1 MVCIIGYCG
10 MHIPSLRYAFTLTA
24 VCNNAISL
32 LITIMPK
39 KNKGLSLKIE
49 EMDKATGEVIQLDVN
64 STSTVQ
70 PVALMRLGLFVPTL
84 KSTSRSKA
92 NRKNI
97 TDATEE
103 LVQLSV
109 ARSEGYTDVKITGSR
124 LDMDTDFKVWL
135 GIIRSMSE
143 HGVKHDTLNLSFV
156 EFVKMCGFESRRSNK
171 KLRDRINN
179 SLFKLASVTL
189 KFQSET
195 KGWTTH
201 LVQSAYYDITA
212 DVVEIKAEPKLFELY
227 HMDRRVLL
235 RLKAIDALQRKE
247 SAQALYTFI
256 ESLPQ
261 NPAPI
266 SMKRMRE
273 RLNLTSNVYTQ
284 NHTVRK
290 AMEQLKEIGYL
301 DYSEYKRGRATYFN
315 VHYRDPRLIS
325 SSRLAENEETEE
337 ISTEQNYEEVI
348 NALKAAGIDP
358 KKLAE
363 VLANMKS
370 QS

>member
-1 MVCIIGYCG
+1 MT
-10 MHIPSLRYAFTLTA
+10 SE
-24 VCNNAISL
+24 NNSL
-32 LITIMPK
+32 LL
-39 KNKGLSLKIE
+39 NLQE
-49 EMDKATGEVIQLDVN
+49 VDKTTGEVVKLDVN

-84 KSTSRSKA
+84 KSTGKSKA
-92 NRKNI
+92 NRKNV

-103 LVQLSV
+103 LVQLSI
-109 ARSEGYTDVKITGSR
+109 AKSEGYIDVKVTGSR

-143 HGVKHDTLNLSFV
+143 YGVKSDTLELSFV
-156 EFVKMCGFESRRSNK
+156 EFVKMCGFDSRRSNK
-171 KLRDRINN
+171 KMRDRISN

-201 LVQSAYYDITA
+201 LVQSAYYDINE
-212 DVVEIKAEPKLFELY
+212 DIVEIKAEPKLFELY

-247 SAQALYTFI
+247 SAQALYTYI

-290 AMEQLKEIGYL
+290 AMEQLRDIGYL
-301 DYSEYKRGRATYFN
+301 DYTEFKRGRATYFS
-315 VHYRDPRLIS
+315 VHYRNPKLIS
-325 SSRLAENEETEE
+325 APVKVPRNEEEE
-337 ISTEQNYEEVI
+337 KAPEQNYDEVI
-348 NALKAAGIDP
+348 KALKAAGIDP
-358 KKLAE
+358 LKLAE
-363 VLANMKS
+363 ALSAMKPEN
-370 QS
+370 

>member
-1 MVCIIGYCG
+1 MK
-10 MHIPSLRYAFTLTA
+10 ME
-24 VCNNAISL
+24 
-32 LITIMPK
+32 
-39 KNKGLSLKIE
+39 NKELPLNLE
-49 EMDKATGEVIQLDVN
+49 ETDKTSGEVVKLDVN

-84 KSTSRSKA
+84 KSTSRSKT
-92 NRKNI
+92 NRKNV

-103 LVQLSV
+103 LVQLSI

-143 HGVKHDTLNLSFV
+143 YGVTGDTLKLSFV
-156 EFVKMCGFESRRSNK
+156 EFVKMCGFNSRRSNK
-171 KLRDRINN
+171 KMRDRISN

-201 LVQSAYYDITA
+201 LVQSALYDINE
-212 DVVEIKAEPKLFELY
+212 DFIEIKAEPKLFELY
-227 HMDRRVLL
+227 HMDRKVLL

-261 NPAPI
+261 NPVPI
-266 SMKRMRE
+266 SMKRMRD
-273 RLNLTSNVYTQ
+273 RLNLTSNIYTQ

-290 AMEQLKEIGYL
+290 AMEQLKDIGYL
-301 DYSEYKRGRATYFN
+301 DYTEFKRGRSTYFS
-315 VHYRDPRLIS
+315 VHYRNPKLIS
-325 SSRLAENEETEE
+325 STRPALKR
-337 ISTEQNYEEVI
+337 EQEDELPEKNYEEVVK
-348 NALKAAGIDP
+348 ALRAAGIDP
-358 KKLAE
+358 QKLAE
-363 VLANMKS
+363 ILANMPTAD
-370 QS
+370 

>member
-1 MVCIIGYCG
+1 MT
-10 MHIPSLRYAFTLTA
+10 SE
-24 VCNNAISL
+24 NN
-32 LITIMPK
+32 
-39 KNKGLSLKIE
+39 NLSLHLQE
-49 EMDKATGEVIQLDVN
+49 VDKTTGEVVKLDVN

-84 KSTSRSKA
+84 KSTGKSKA
-92 NRKNI
+92 NRKNV

-103 LVQLSV
+103 LVQLSI
-109 ARSEGYTDVKITGSR
+109 AKSEGYTDVRITGSR

-143 HGVKHDTLNLSFV
+143 YGVKNDTLELSFV
-156 EFVKMCGFESRRSNK
+156 EFVKMCGFHTRRSNK
-171 KLRDRINN
+171 KMRDRISN
-179 SLFKLASVTL
+179 SLFKLATVTL

-201 LVQSAYYDITA
+201 LVQSAYYDITE
-212 DVVEIKAEPKLFELY
+212 DIVEIKAEPKLFELY

-247 SAQALYTFI
+247 SAQALYTYI

-261 NPAPI
+261 YPAPI
-266 SMKRMRE
+266 SMKRMRD

-290 AMEQLKEIGYL
+290 AMEQLRDIGYL
-301 DYSEYKRGRATYFN
+301 DYTEFKRGRATYFS
-315 VHYRDPRLIS
+315 VHYRNPKLIS
-325 SSRLAENEETEE
+325 GNVKVPRREEEKAP
-337 ISTEQNYEEVI
+337 EQNYDEVI
-348 NALKAAGIDP
+348 KALKAAGIDP
-358 KKLAE
+358 QKLAE
-363 VLANMKS
+363 ALSAMKPDN
-370 QS
+370 

>member
-1 MVCIIGYCG
+1 MTCE
-10 MHIPSLRYAFTLTA
+10 
-24 VCNNAISL
+24 NNKL
-32 LITIMPK
+32 PL
-39 KNKGLSLKIE
+39 NLQE
-49 EMDKATGEVIQLDVN
+49 VDKTTGEVVKLDVN

-84 KSTSRSKA
+84 KSTGKSKA
-92 NRKNI
+92 NRKNV

-103 LVQLSV
+103 LVQLSI
-109 ARSEGYTDVKITGSR
+109 AKSEGYTDVRITGSR

-143 HGVKHDTLNLSFV
+143 YGVKKDTLELSFV
-156 EFVKMCGFESRRSNK
+156 EFVKMCGFDSRRSNK
-171 KLRDRINN
+171 KMRDRISN

-189 KFQSET
+189 QFQSET

-201 LVQSAYYDITA
+201 LVQSAFYDINE
-212 DVVEIKAEPKLFELY
+212 DIVEIKAEPKLFELY

-247 SAQALYTFI
+247 SAQALYTYI

-266 SMKRMRE
+266 SMKRMRD

-290 AMEQLKEIGYL
+290 AMEQLRDIGYL
-301 DYSEYKRGRATYFN
+301 DYTEFKRGRATYFS
-315 VHYRDPRLIS
+315 VHYRNPKLIS
-325 SSRLAENEETEE
+325 STVKTPRKDKVEKEP
-337 ISTEQNYEEVI
+337 EQNYDEVI
-348 NALKAAGIDP
+348 KALEAAGIDP

-363 VLANMKS
+363 ALTSMNPKH
-370 QS
+370 

>member
-1 MVCIIGYCG
+1 MK
-10 MHIPSLRYAFTLTA
+10 SE
-24 VCNNAISL
+24 
-32 LITIMPK
+32 
-39 KNKGLSLKIE
+39 NKVLPLYLQE
-49 EMDKATGEVIQLDVN
+49 VDKATGEVINLDVN
-64 STSTVQ
+64 TTSTVQ

-84 KSTSRSKA
+84 KSTGKSKA
-92 NRKNI
+92 NRKNV
-97 TDATEE
+97 TDATDE
-103 LVQLSV
+103 LIQLSI

-143 HGVKHDTLNLSFV
+143 YGVKKDTLELSFV
-156 EFVKMCGFESRRSNK
+156 EFVKMCGFDSRRSNK
-171 KLRDRINN
+171 KMRDRISN

-189 KFQSET
+189 KFQSDT

-201 LVQSAYYDITA
+201 LVQSAFYDIQE
-212 DVVEIKAEPKLFELY
+212 DIIEIKAEPKLFELY
-227 HMDRRVLL
+227 HMDRKVLL

-266 SMKRMRE
+266 SMKRMRD

-290 AMEQLKEIGYL
+290 AMEQLKDIGYL
-301 DYSEYKRGRATYFN
+301 DYTEFKRGRSTYFS
-315 VHYRDPRLIS
+315 VHYRNPKLINS
-325 SSRLAENEETEE
+325 PAKVVKKEEVPDNKE
-337 ISTEQNYEEVI
+337 SEQNYDEVI
-348 NALKAAGIDP
+348 KALQAAGIDP
-358 KKLAE
+358 KKLAN
-363 VLANMKS
+363 VLANMKPED
-370 QS
+370 

>member
-1 MVCIIGYCG
+1 MT
-10 MHIPSLRYAFTLTA
+10 SE
-24 VCNNAISL
+24 NNIL
-32 LITIMPK
+32 PLNLQEVDK
-39 KNKGLSLKIE
+39 K
-49 EMDKATGEVIQLDVN
+49 TGEVVKLDVN

-84 KSTSRSKA
+84 KSTGKSKA
-92 NRKNI
+92 NRKNV

-103 LVQLSV
+103 LVQLSI
-109 ARSEGYTDVKITGSR
+109 AKSEGYTDVRITGSR

-143 HGVKHDTLNLSFV
+143 YGVKKDTLELSFV
-156 EFVKMCGFESRRSNK
+156 EFVKMCGFDSRRSNK
-171 KLRDRINN
+171 KMRDRISN
-179 SLFKLASVTL
+179 SLFKLATVTL
-189 KFQSET
+189 KFQSDT

-201 LVQSAYYDITA
+201 LVQSAYYDINE
-212 DVVEIKAEPKLFELY
+212 DIVEIKAEPKLFELY

-247 SAQALYTFI
+247 SAQALYTYI

-266 SMKRMRE
+266 SMKRMRD

-290 AMEQLKEIGYL
+290 AMEQLRDIGYL
-301 DYSEYKRGRATYFN
+301 DYTEFKRGRATYFS
-315 VHYRDPRLIS
+315 VHYRNPKLIS
-325 SSRLAENEETEE
+325 STVKSPRKEVEEQ
-337 ISTEQNYEEVI
+337 SPEQNYDEVI
-348 NALKAAGIDP
+348 KALKAAGIDP
-358 KKLAE
+358 QKLAE
-363 VLANMKS
+363 ALTSMKPEN
-370 QS
+370 

>member
-1 MVCIIGYCG
+1 MTSENN
-10 MHIPSLRYAFTLTA
+10 SLPLNLQE
-24 VCNNAISL
+24 V
-32 LITIMPK
+32 
-39 KNKGLSLKIE
+39 
-49 EMDKATGEVIQLDVN
+49 DKTTGEVVKLDVN

-92 NRKNI
+92 NRKNV

-103 LVQLSV
+103 LVQLSI
-109 ARSEGYTDVKITGSR
+109 AKSEGYTDVKITGSR

-143 HGVKHDTLNLSFV
+143 YGVKSDTMELSFV
-156 EFVKMCGFESRRSNK
+156 EFVKMCGFDSRRSNK
-171 KLRDRINN
+171 KMRDRISN

-201 LVQSAYYDITA
+201 LVQSAYYDINE
-212 DVVEIKAEPKLFELY
+212 DIVEIKAEPKLFELY

-247 SAQALYTFI
+247 SAQALYTYI

-266 SMKRMRE
+266 SMKRMRD

-290 AMEQLKEIGYL
+290 AMEQLRDIGYL
-301 DYSEYKRGRATYFN
+301 DYTEFKRGRATYFS
-315 VHYRDPRLIS
+315 VHYRNPKLIS
-325 SSRLAENEETEE
+325 GTVKVPRREEEE
-337 ISTEQNYEEVI
+337 QAPEQNYDDVI
-348 NALKAAGIDP
+348 KALKAAGIDP
-358 KKLAE
+358 QKLAE
-363 VLANMKS
+363 ALSAMKPEN
-370 QS
+370 

>member
-1 MVCIIGYCG
+1 MA
-10 MHIPSLRYAFTLTA
+10 SE
-24 VCNNAISL
+24 NNKL
-32 LITIMPK
+32 PL
-39 KNKGLSLKIE
+39 NLQE
-49 EMDKATGEVIQLDVN
+49 VDKSTGEVVNLDVN

-84 KSTSRSKA
+84 KSTGKSKA
-92 NRKNI
+92 NRKNV

-103 LVQLSV
+103 LVQLSI
-109 ARSEGYTDVKITGSR
+109 ARSEGYTDIKITGSR

-143 HGVKHDTLNLSFV
+143 YGVKKDTLELSFV
-156 EFVKMCGFESRRSNK
+156 EFMKMCGFDSRRSNK
-171 KLRDRINN
+171 KMRDRINN
-179 SLFKLASVTL
+179 SLFKLSSVTL

-201 LVQSAYYDITA
+201 LVQSAYYDINE
-212 DVVEIKAEPKLFELY
+212 DIIEIKAEPKLFELY

-235 RLKAIDALQRKE
+235 RLKAINALQRKE
-247 SAQALYTFI
+247 SAQALYTYI

-261 NPAPI
+261 NPVPI
-266 SMKRMRE
+266 SMKRMRD

-290 AMEQLKEIGYL
+290 AMEQLKDIGYL
-301 DYSEYKRGRATYFN
+301 DYTEFKRGRSTYFS
-315 VHYRDPRLIS
+315 VHYRNPKLIS
-325 SSRLAENEETEE
+325 SSGKAVPGDEEEKKP
-337 ISTEQNYEEVI
+337 EQNYDEVI

-358 KKLAE
+358 QKLAE
-363 VLANMKS
+363 ALTKMKP
-370 QS
+370 

>member
-1 MVCIIGYCG
+1 MT
-10 MHIPSLRYAFTLTA
+10 SE
-24 VCNNAISL
+24 NNSL
-32 LITIMPK
+32 LL
-39 KNKGLSLKIE
+39 NLQE
-49 EMDKATGEVIQLDVN
+49 VDKTTGEVVKLDVN

-84 KSTSRSKA
+84 KSTGKSKA
-92 NRKNI
+92 NRKNV

-103 LVQLSV
+103 LVQLSI
-109 ARSEGYTDVKITGSR
+109 AKSEGYSDVKITGSR

-143 HGVKHDTLNLSFV
+143 YGVKSDTLELSFV
-156 EFVKMCGFESRRSNK
+156 EFVKMCGFDSRRSNK
-171 KLRDRINN
+171 KMRDRISN

-201 LVQSAYYDITA
+201 LVQSAYYDINE
-212 DVVEIKAEPKLFELY
+212 DIVEIKAEPKLFELY

-247 SAQALYTFI
+247 SAQALYTYI

-266 SMKRMRE
+266 SMKRMRD

-290 AMEQLKEIGYL
+290 AMEQLRDIGYL
-301 DYSEYKRGRATYFN
+301 DYTEFKRGRATYFS
-315 VHYRDPRLIS
+315 VHYRNPKLIS
-325 SSRLAENEETEE
+325 GPVKVPRKEKEEKAP
-337 ISTEQNYEEVI
+337 EQNYDEVI
-348 NALKAAGIDP
+348 KALKAAGIDP
-358 KKLAE
+358 LKLAE
-363 VLANMKS
+363 ALSAMKPEN
-370 QS
+370 

>member
-1 MVCIIGYCG
+1 MT
-10 MHIPSLRYAFTLTA
+10 SE
-24 VCNNAISL
+24 NNSL
-32 LITIMPK
+32 LL
-39 KNKGLSLKIE
+39 NLQE
-49 EMDKATGEVIQLDVN
+49 VDKTTGEVVKLDVN

-84 KSTSRSKA
+84 KSTGKSKA
-92 NRKNI
+92 NRKNV

-103 LVQLSV
+103 LVQLSI
-109 ARSEGYTDVKITGSR
+109 AKSEGYTDVKITGSR
-124 LDMDTDFKVWL
+124 LDMDTDFKSLAGDNSLHVGVW
-135 GIIRSMSE
+135 GKKVTPWNCRSS
-143 HGVKHDTLNLSFV
+143 NS
-156 EFVKMCGFESRRSNK
+156 VKMCGFDSRRSNK
-171 KLRDRINN
+171 KMRDRISN

-201 LVQSAYYDITA
+201 LVQSAYYDINE
-212 DVVEIKAEPKLFELY
+212 DIVEIKAEPKLFELY

-247 SAQALYTFI
+247 SAQALYTYI

-266 SMKRMRE
+266 SMKRMRD

-290 AMEQLKEIGYL
+290 AMEQLRDIGYL
-301 DYSEYKRGRATYFN
+301 DYTEFKRGRATYFS
-315 VHYRDPRLIS
+315 VHYRNPKLIS
-325 SSRLAENEETEE
+325 GPVKVPRKEEEE
-337 ISTEQNYEEVI
+337 KAPEQNYDEVI
-348 NALKAAGIDP
+348 KALKAAGIDP
-358 KKLAE
+358 LKLAE
-363 VLANMKS
+363 ALSAMKPEN
-370 QS
+370 

>member
-1 MVCIIGYCG
+1 MT
-10 MHIPSLRYAFTLTA
+10 SE
-24 VCNNAISL
+24 NNKL
-32 LITIMPK
+32 PL
-39 KNKGLSLKIE
+39 NLQE
-49 EMDKATGEVIQLDVN
+49 VDKTTGEVVKLDVN

-84 KSTSRSKA
+84 KSTGKSKA
-92 NRKNI
+92 NRKNV

-103 LVQLSV
+103 LVQLSI
-109 ARSEGYTDVKITGSR
+109 AKSEGYTDVRITGSR

-135 GIIRSMSE
+135 GIIRSMSKY
-143 HGVKHDTLNLSFV
+143 GVKKDTLELSFV
-156 EFVKMCGFESRRSNK
+156 EFVKMCGFDSRRSNK
-171 KLRDRINN
+171 KMRDRISN

-189 KFQSET
+189 QFQSET

-201 LVQSAYYDITA
+201 LVQSAFYDINE
-212 DVVEIKAEPKLFELY
+212 DIVEIKAEPKLFELY

-247 SAQALYTFI
+247 SAQALYTYI

-266 SMKRMRE
+266 SMKRMRD

-290 AMEQLKEIGYL
+290 AMEQLRDIGYL
-301 DYSEYKRGRATYFN
+301 DYTEFKRGRATYFS
-315 VHYRDPRLIS
+315 VHYRNPKLIS
-325 SSRLAENEETEE
+325 STVKTPRKDKVEKEP
-337 ISTEQNYEEVI
+337 EQNYDEVI
-348 NALKAAGIDP
+348 KALEAAGIDP

-363 VLANMKS
+363 ALTSMNPKH
-370 QS
+370 

>member
-1 MVCIIGYCG
+1 MT
-10 MHIPSLRYAFTLTA
+10 SE
-24 VCNNAISL
+24 NNSL
-32 LITIMPK
+32 LL
-39 KNKGLSLKIE
+39 NLQE
-49 EMDKATGEVIQLDVN
+49 VDKTTGEVVKLDVN

-70 PVALMRLGLFVPTL
+70 PVALFVPTL
-84 KSTSRSKA
+84 KSTGKSKA
-92 NRKNI
+92 NRKNV

-103 LVQLSV
+103 LVQL
-109 ARSEGYTDVKITGSR
+109 AIAKSEGYTDVKITGSR

-143 HGVKHDTLNLSFV
+143 YGVKSDTLELSFV
-156 EFVKMCGFESRRSNK
+156 EFVKMCGFDSRRSNK
-171 KLRDRINN
+171 KMRDRISN

-201 LVQSAYYDITA
+201 LVQSAYYDINE
-212 DVVEIKAEPKLFELY
+212 DIVEIKAEPKLFELY

-247 SAQALYTFI
+247 SAQALYTYI

-266 SMKRMRE
+266 SMKRMRD

-290 AMEQLKEIGYL
+290 AMEQLRDIGYL
-301 DYSEYKRGRATYFN
+301 DYTEFKRGRATYFS
-315 VHYRDPRLIS
+315 VHYRNPKLIS
-325 SSRLAENEETEE
+325 SPVKVPRKEEEE
-337 ISTEQNYEEVI
+337 KAPEQNYDEVI
-348 NALKAAGIDP
+348 KALKAAGIDP
-358 KKLAE
+358 LKLAE
-363 VLANMKS
+363 ALSAMKPEN
-370 QS
+370 

>member
-1 MVCIIGYCG
+1 MT
-10 MHIPSLRYAFTLTA
+10 SE
-24 VCNNAISL
+24 NNSL
-32 LITIMPK
+32 LL
-39 KNKGLSLKIE
+39 NLQE
-49 EMDKATGEVIQLDVN
+49 VDKTTGEVVKLDVN

-84 KSTSRSKA
+84 KSTGKSKA
-92 NRKNI
+92 NRKNVP
-97 TDATEE
+97 DATEE
-103 LVQLSV
+103 LVQLSI
-109 ARSEGYTDVKITGSR
+109 AKSEGYTDVKITGSR

-143 HGVKHDTLNLSFV
+143 YGVKSDTLELSFV
-156 EFVKMCGFESRRSNK
+156 EFVKMCGFDSRRSNK
-171 KLRDRINN
+171 KMRDRISN

-201 LVQSAYYDITA
+201 LVQSAYYDINE
-212 DVVEIKAEPKLFELY
+212 DIVEIKAEPKLFELY

-247 SAQALYTFI
+247 SAQALYTYI

-266 SMKRMRE
+266 SMKRMRD

-290 AMEQLKEIGYL
+290 AMEQLRDIGYL
-301 DYSEYKRGRATYFN
+301 DYTEFKRGRATYFS
-315 VHYRDPRLIS
+315 VHYRNPKLIS
-325 SSRLAENEETEE
+325 GPVKVPGKEEEEKAPEKNYDEE
-337 ISTEQNYEEVI
+337 IR
-348 NALKAAGIDP
+348 ALKAAGIDP
-358 KKLAE
+358 LKLAE
-363 VLANMKS
+363 ALSAMKPEN
-370 QS
+370 

>member
-1 MVCIIGYCG
+1 MT
-10 MHIPSLRYAFTLTA
+10 SE
-24 VCNNAISL
+24 NNKL
-32 LITIMPK
+32 PL
-39 KNKGLSLKIE
+39 NLQEL
-49 EMDKATGEVIQLDVN
+49 DKTTGEIVNLDVN

-84 KSTSRSKA
+84 KSTGKSKA
-92 NRKNI
+92 NRKNV

-103 LVQLSV
+103 LVQLSI
-109 ARSEGYTDVKITGSR
+109 AKSEGYTDVRITGSR

-143 HGVKHDTLNLSFV
+143 YGVKKDTLELSFV
-156 EFVKMCGFESRRSNK
+156 EFVKMCGFDSRRSNK
-171 KLRDRINN
+171 KMRDRISN

-201 LVQSAYYDITA
+201 LVQSAFYDITE
-212 DVVEIKAEPKLFELY
+212 DIVEIKAEPKLFELY

-266 SMKRMRE
+266 SMKRMRD

-290 AMEQLKEIGYL
+290 AMEQLRDIGYL
-301 DYSEYKRGRATYFN
+301 DYTEFKRGRATYFS
-315 VHYRDPRLIS
+315 VHYRNPKLIS
-325 SSRLAENEETEE
+325 STVKTPRKEDEPEKAP
-337 ISTEQNYEEVI
+337 EQNYDEI
-348 NALKAAGIDP
+348 IKALRAAGIDP
-358 KKLAE
+358 QKLAE
-363 VLANMKS
+363 ALTNVKP
-370 QS
+370 

>member
-1 MVCIIGYCG
+1 MT
-10 MHIPSLRYAFTLTA
+10 SED
-24 VCNNAISL
+24 
-32 LITIMPK
+32 
-39 KNKGLSLKIE
+39 NKLPLNLQE
-49 EMDKATGEVIQLDVN
+49 VDKTTGEVVQLDVN

-84 KSTSRSKA
+84 KSTGKSKT
-92 NRKNI
+92 NRKNV

-103 LVQLSV
+103 LIQLSI
-109 ARSEGYTDVKITGSR
+109 AKSEGYNDVRITGSR

-143 HGVKHDTLNLSFV
+143 YGVKKDTLELSFV
-156 EFVKMCGFESRRSNK
+156 EFVKMCGFDTRRSNK
-171 KLRDRINN
+171 KMRDRISN

-201 LVQSAYYDITA
+201 LVQSAFYDITE
-212 DVVEIKAEPKLFELY
+212 DRIEIKAEPKLFELY

-247 SAQALYTFI
+247 SAQALYTYI

-266 SMKRMRE
+266 SMKRMRD

-290 AMEQLKEIGYL
+290 AMEQLRDIGYL
-301 DYSEYKRGRATYFN
+301 DYTEFKRGRSTYFS
-315 VHYRDPRLIS
+315 VHYRNPKLIS
-325 SSRLAENEETEE
+325 NTKTPRNDEEEKAP
-337 ISTEQNYEEVI
+337 EQNYEEVI
-348 NALKAAGIDP
+348 NALKYAGIAP
-358 KKLAE
+358 QKLAE
-363 VLANMKS
+363 ALANMK
-370 QS
+370 

>member
-1 MVCIIGYCG
+1 MT
-10 MHIPSLRYAFTLTA
+10 SE
-24 VCNNAISL
+24 NNKL
-32 LITIMPK
+32 PL
-39 KNKGLSLKIE
+39 NLQE
-49 EMDKATGEVIQLDVN
+49 VDKTTGEVVKLDVN

-84 KSTSRSKA
+84 KSTGKSKA
-92 NRKNI
+92 NRKNV

-103 LVQLSV
+103 LVQLSI
-109 ARSEGYTDVKITGSR
+109 AKSEGYTDVRITGSR

-143 HGVKHDTLNLSFV
+143 YGVKKDTLELSFV
-156 EFVKMCGFESRRSNK
+156 EFVKMCGFDSRRSNK
-171 KLRDRINN
+171 KMRDRISN

-189 KFQSET
+189 QFQSET

-201 LVQSAYYDITA
+201 LVQSAFYDINE
-212 DVVEIKAEPKLFELY
+212 DIVEIKAEPKLFELY

-247 SAQALYTFI
+247 SAQALYTYI

-266 SMKRMRE
+266 SMKRMRD

-290 AMEQLKEIGYL
+290 AMEQLRDIGYL
-301 DYSEYKRGRATYFN
+301 DYTEFKRGRATYFS
-315 VHYRDPRLIS
+315 VHYRNPKLIS
-325 SSRLAENEETEE
+325 STVKTPRKDKVEKEP
-337 ISTEQNYEEVI
+337 EQNYDEVI
-348 NALKAAGIDP
+348 KALEAVGIDP

-363 VLANMKS
+363 ALTSMNPKH
-370 QS
+370 

>member
-1 MVCIIGYCG
+1 MK
-10 MHIPSLRYAFTLTA
+10 SE
-24 VCNNAISL
+24 N
-32 LITIMPK
+32 
-39 KNKGLSLKIE
+39 KNLSLNLQE
-49 EMDKATGEVIQLDVN
+49 VDKSTGEVVNLNVN

-84 KSTSRSKA
+84 KSTGKSKA
-92 NRKNI
+92 NRKNV
-97 TDATEE
+97 TDATDE
-103 LVQLSV
+103 LIQLSV

-135 GIIRSMSE
+135 GIIRSMFE
-143 HGVKHDTLNLSFV
+143 YGVKKDTLELSFV
-156 EFVKMCGFESRRSNK
+156 EFIKMCGFDSRRSNK
-171 KLRDRINN
+171 KMRDRISN

-201 LVQSAYYDITA
+201 LVQSAFYDINE
-212 DVVEIKAEPKLFELY
+212 DVIEIKAEPKLFELY

-266 SMKRMRE
+266 SMKRMRD

-290 AMEQLKEIGYL
+290 AMEQLKDIGYL
-301 DYSEYKRGRATYFN
+301 DYTEFKRGRFSYFN
-315 VHYRDPRLIS
+315 VHYRNPKLIS
-325 SSRLAENEETEE
+325 SPAKVVKKEHVPAGQES
-337 ISTEQNYEEVI
+337 EQNYEEVI
-348 NALKAAGIDP
+348 KALQAAGIDP
-358 KKLAE
+358 KKLAD
-363 VLANMKS
+363 VLANMKPEN
-370 QS
+370 

>member
-1 MVCIIGYCG
+1 MT
-10 MHIPSLRYAFTLTA
+10 SE
-24 VCNNAISL
+24 NNKL
-32 LITIMPK
+32 PL
-39 KNKGLSLKIE
+39 NLQE
-49 EMDKATGEVIQLDVN
+49 VDKTTGEVVKLDVN

-84 KSTSRSKA
+84 KSTGKSKA
-92 NRKNI
+92 NRKNV

-103 LVQLSV
+103 LVQLSI
-109 ARSEGYTDVKITGSR
+109 AKSEGYTDVRITGSR

-143 HGVKHDTLNLSFV
+143 YGVKKDTLELSFV
-156 EFVKMCGFESRRSNK
+156 EFVKMCGFDSRRSNK
-171 KLRDRINN
+171 KMRDRISN

-189 KFQSET
+189 QFQSET

-201 LVQSAYYDITA
+201 LVQSAFYDITE
-212 DVVEIKAEPKLFELY
+212 DIVEIKAEPKLFELY

-247 SAQALYTFI
+247 SAQALYTYI

-266 SMKRMRE
+266 SMKRMRD

-290 AMEQLKEIGYL
+290 AMEQLRDIGYL
-301 DYSEYKRGRATYFN
+301 DYTEFKRGRATYFN
-315 VHYRDPRLIS
+315 VHYRNPKLIS
-325 SSRLAENEETEE
+325 STVKTPRKDKVEKGP
-337 ISTEQNYEEVI
+337 EQNYDEVI
-348 NALKAAGIDP
+348 KALEAAGIDP

-363 VLANMKS
+363 ALTSMNPKH
-370 QS
+370 

>member
-1 MVCIIGYCG
+1 MK
-10 MHIPSLRYAFTLTA
+10 SE
-24 VCNNAISL
+24 
-32 LITIMPK
+32 
-39 KNKGLSLKIE
+39 NKDLPLHLQE
-49 EMDKATGEVIQLDVN
+49 VDKSTGEVVNLDVN

-84 KSTSRSKA
+84 KSTGKSKA
-92 NRKNI
+92 NRKNV

-103 LVQLSV
+103 LIQLSV

-143 HGVKHDTLNLSFV
+143 YGVKKDTLELSFV
-156 EFVKMCGFESRRSNK
+156 EFVKMCGFDSRRSNK
-171 KLRDRINN
+171 KMRDRISN

-201 LVQSAYYDITA
+201 LVQSAFYDINE
-212 DVVEIKAEPKLFELY
+212 DIIEIKAEPKLFELY

-266 SMKRMRE
+266 SMKRMRD

-290 AMEQLKEIGYL
+290 AMEQLKDIGYL
-301 DYSEYKRGRATYFN
+301 DYTEFKRGRSAYFS
-315 VHYRDPRLIS
+315 VHYRNPKLIS
-325 SSRLAENEETEE
+325 SPAKVVKKEDVPADKEP
-337 ISTEQNYEEVI
+337 EQNYEEVI
-348 NALKAAGIDP
+348 KALQAAGIDP
-358 KKLAE
+358 KKLAD
-363 VLANMKS
+363 VLASMKPED
-370 QS
+370 

>member
-1 MVCIIGYCG
+1 MT
-10 MHIPSLRYAFTLTA
+10 SK
-24 VCNNAISL
+24 NNKL
-32 LITIMPK
+32 PL
-39 KNKGLSLKIE
+39 NLQE
-49 EMDKATGEVIQLDVN
+49 VDKTTGEVINLDVN
-64 STSTVQ
+64 NVSTVQ

-84 KSTSRSKA
+84 KSTGKSKA
-92 NRKNI
+92 NRKNV

-103 LVQLSV
+103 LVQLSI
-109 ARSEGYTDVKITGSR
+109 ARSEGYTDVRITGSR

-143 HGVKHDTLNLSFV
+143 YGVRKDTLELSFV
-156 EFVKMCGFESRRSNK
+156 EFIKMCGFDSRRSNK
-171 KLRDRINN
+171 KMRDRISN

-201 LVQSAYYDITA
+201 LVQSAYYDVNA
-212 DVVEIKAEPKLFELY
+212 DIIEIKAEPKLFELY

-247 SAQALYTFI
+247 SAQALYTYI
-256 ESLPQ
+256 ESLPL

-266 SMKRMRE
+266 SMKRMRD

-290 AMEQLKEIGYL
+290 AMEQLKDIGYL
-301 DYSEYKRGRATYFN
+301 DYTEFKRGRATYFS
-315 VHYRDPRLIS
+315 VHYRNPKLIS
-325 SSRLAENEETEE
+325 SVAKVAREEDESDAEL
-337 ISTEQNYEEVI
+337 EQNYEDVVK
-348 NALKAAGIDP
+348 ALKVAGIDP

-363 VLANMKS
+363 ILSNMKS
-370 QS
+370 

>member
-1 MVCIIGYCG
+1 MTSENN
-10 MHIPSLRYAFTLTA
+10 SLVLNLQE
-24 VCNNAISL
+24 V
-32 LITIMPK
+32 
-39 KNKGLSLKIE
+39 
-49 EMDKATGEVIQLDVN
+49 DKTTGEVVKLDVN

-84 KSTSRSKA
+84 KSTGKSKA
-92 NRKNI
+92 NRKNV

-103 LVQLSV
+103 LVQLSI
-109 ARSEGYTDVKITGSR
+109 AKSEGYTNVKITGSR

-143 HGVKHDTLNLSFV
+143 YGVKSDTLELSFV
-156 EFVKMCGFESRRSNK
+156 EFVKMCGFDSRRSNK
-171 KLRDRINN
+171 KMRDRISN

-201 LVQSAYYDITA
+201 LVQSAYYDINE
-212 DVVEIKAEPKLFELY
+212 DIVEIKAEPKLFELY

-247 SAQALYTFI
+247 SAQALYTYI

-266 SMKRMRE
+266 SMKRMRD

-290 AMEQLKEIGYL
+290 AMEQLRDIGYL
-301 DYSEYKRGRATYFN
+301 DYTEFKRGRATYFS
-315 VHYRDPRLIS
+315 VHYRNPKLIS
-325 SSRLAENEETEE
+325 RPVKVLRKEEEE
-337 ISTEQNYEEVI
+337 KAPEQNYDEVI
-348 NALKAAGIDP
+348 KALKAAGIDP
-358 KKLAE
+358 LKLAE
-363 VLANMKS
+363 ALSAMKPEN
-370 QS
+370 

>member
-1 MVCIIGYCG
+1 MT
-10 MHIPSLRYAFTLTA
+10 SE
-24 VCNNAISL
+24 NNKL
-32 LITIMPK
+32 PL
-39 KNKGLSLKIE
+39 NLQE
-49 EMDKATGEVIQLDVN
+49 VDKTTGEVVKLDVN

-84 KSTSRSKA
+84 KSTGKSKA
-92 NRKNI
+92 NRKNV

-103 LVQLSV
+103 LVQLSI
-109 ARSEGYTDVKITGSR
+109 AKSEGYTDVRITGSR

-143 HGVKHDTLNLSFV
+143 YGVKKDTLELSFV
-156 EFVKMCGFESRRSNK
+156 EFVKMCGFDSRRSNK
-171 KLRDRINN
+171 KMRDRISN

-189 KFQSET
+189 QFQSET

-201 LVQSAYYDITA
+201 LVQSAFYDINE
-212 DVVEIKAEPKLFELY
+212 DIVEIKAEPKLFELY

-247 SAQALYTFI
+247 SAQALYTYI

-266 SMKRMRE
+266 SMKRMRD

-290 AMEQLKEIGYL
+290 AMEQLRDIGYL
-301 DYSEYKRGRATYFN
+301 DYTEFKRGRATYFS
-315 VHYRDPRLIS
+315 VHYRNPKLIS
-325 SSRLAENEETEE
+325 STVKTPRKDKVEKEP
-337 ISTEQNYEEVI
+337 EQNYDEVI
-348 NALKAAGIDP
+348 KALEAAGIDP

-363 VLANMKS
+363 ALTSMNSKH
-370 QS
+370 

>member
-1 MVCIIGYCG
+1 MTSE
-10 MHIPSLRYAFTLTA
+10 H
-24 VCNNAISL
+24 
-32 LITIMPK
+32 
-39 KNKGLSLKIE
+39 NKLPLNLQE
-49 EMDKATGEVIQLDVN
+49 VDKTTGEVVKLDVN

-84 KSTSRSKA
+84 KSTGKSKA
-92 NRKNI
+92 NRKNV

-103 LVQLSV
+103 LIQLSI
-109 ARSEGYTDVKITGSR
+109 AKSEGYTDVRITGSR

-135 GIIRSMSE
+135 GIIRSMSDY
-143 HGVKHDTLNLSFV
+143 GVKKDTLELSFV
-156 EFVKMCGFESRRSNK
+156 EFVKMCGFDSRRSNK
-171 KLRDRINN
+171 KMRDRISN

-189 KFQSET
+189 QFQSET

-201 LVQSAYYDITA
+201 LVQSAFYDINE
-212 DVVEIKAEPKLFELY
+212 DIVEIKAEPKLFELY

-247 SAQALYTFI
+247 SAQALYTYI

-266 SMKRMRE
+266 SMKRMRD

-290 AMEQLKEIGYL
+290 AMEQLRDIGYL
-301 DYSEYKRGRATYFN
+301 DYTEFKRGRATYFS
-315 VHYRDPRLIS
+315 VHYRNPKLIS
-325 SSRLAENEETEE
+325 STVKTPRKDKVEKEP
-337 ISTEQNYEEVI
+337 EQNYDEVI
-348 NALKAAGIDP
+348 KALEAAGIDP

-363 VLANMKS
+363 ALTSINPKH
-370 QS
+370 